1 MIGISIHSNSIRAVR
16 ITKGKKS
23 SVKQY
28 YVAPL
33 YDGDI
38 VQGKIKN
45 KEGFVEA
52 LEEIRQAMRINSDE
66 EVFVGFPDAT
76 VKIGSFSIPSILH
89 GKEDIINAVPIMGNR
104 NSFQI
109 EILFVSG
116 DYKIYTNPENE
127 EEFQMMKTIS
137 YCAVPQKIIE
147 EYAEIISSCKLN
159 LVTLEPNALA
169 LFRYLQNKVD
179 EPFIILETEY
189 DYTSYLVFSDKNGA
203 LKLTSSDLGIKN
215 LLTYE
220 FSEEGEITDSTINF
234 NALTRFSNR
243 VKLVEEYYKKNA
255 LLPDDANIQN
265 IVFLN
270 TEQDFLIDKIQEDYA
285 SMINICSSEDIF
297 PDGISSKGQVPE
309 DYYNYFIAMVIAM
322 NDKADVFS
330 SNKINPLVEANFA
343 PTYCIED
350 SSYKNMKRKVSMAL
364 TSLVAI
370 STIYLFGN
378 VAVNLQEI
386 YSKAD
391 AEKVTPELHQKYEEA
406 QKQEKVMKDNIMK
419 YNTVAAHKDNVAPYI
434 DKIVQSKPESV
445 YIAKLDLNL
454 KDKSKR
460 LVLECS
466 TNNTDSSMEF
476 LQNLKN
482 DNDFK
487 EAQITSTQSKD
498 NIIAFQ
504 INVPMKKDDKKKG

>member
-1 MIGISIHSNSIRAVR
+1 MIGISIHADSIRAVR
-16 ITKGKKS
+16 ITKGKKCN
-23 SVKQY
+23 VKQY
-28 YVAPL
+28 YAAPL

-38 VQGKIKN
+38 IQGKIRN
-45 KEGFVEA
+45 KEGFIEA
-52 LEEIRQAMRINSDE
+52 LEDIRQSMRIGSDE
-66 EVFVGFPDAT
+66 EVFIGIPDAT
-76 VKIGSFSIPSILH
+76 AKIGSFSIPSSIQA
-89 GKEDIINAVPIMGNR
+89 KEDIINSVPIIGNR

-137 YCAVPQKIIE
+137 YCAVPQKIIG
-147 EYAEIISSCKLN
+147 EYAEVISSTGFN
-159 LVTLEPNALA
+159 IVTLEPNGLA

-189 DYTSYLVFSDKNGA
+189 DYTSYLMFSDKNGA

-215 LLTYE
+215 LLSYE
-220 FSEEGEITDSTINF
+220 VSEDGEITDSTINF

-243 VKLVEEYYKKNA
+243 IKLVEEYYKKNA
-255 LLPDDANIQN
+255 LSPEDADISS

-270 TEQDFLIDKIQEDYA
+270 TEKDFLVDKIQEDYT
-285 SMINICSSEDIF
+285 STINVCSSESIF
-297 PDGISSKGQVPE
+297 PDNVSSKGQMPE

-322 NDKADVFS
+322 NDGLDVFAS
-330 SNKINPLVEANFA
+330 KRINPLVEANFA
-343 PTYCIED
+343 PSYCVED
-350 SSYKNMKRKVSMAL
+350 SSYKNMKKKVSMVL

-370 STIYLFGN
+370 SAIYLLGN
-378 VAVNLQEI
+378 VGINLQEI

-391 AEKVTPELHQKYEEA
+391 AEKVTPELQSKYEEA

-419 YNTVAAHKDNVAPYI
+419 YNTVAAHKNNVAPYV
-434 DKIVQSKPESV
+434 DKVVQSKPENV
-445 YIAKLDLNL
+445 YISKMDINL

-466 TNNTDSSMEF
+466 TNSTDASMEF
-476 LQNLKN
+476 LQNLKK
-482 DNDFK
+482 DDSFK
-487 EAQITSTQSKD
+487 DAQITNTQSKE
-498 NIIAFQ
+498 NLIAFQ